1 MLSGDVGDG
10 SKSGADQDE
19 LDFFTDRSFIAD
31 PYPYFDRL
39 REDCPIQRESH
50 HDVVMVTGYEEAVAL
65 FSDSA
70 AFSSCNAMSGPFP
83 GFPFPFEGD
92 DVSEL
97 VEAYRDRLPMSHEI
111 TTMDPPEHSE
121 YRAIVARYLTPK
133 HVNAIEPT
141 IRRTADA
148 LIDKLVDR
156 GECEI
161 ITDFSGP
168 FSLLTICAVLGVPES
183 DHQTF
188 VREMLDPDRGLLTGS
203 PSSGMAEDPFAFLH
217 ERFGAYIADRMAQ
230 PRDDVMTK
238 LLRTPF
244 PNGSM
249 PALMDAVRL
258 ASILFIAGIGATA
271 GLLATAFQVLGE
283 DPDLQQLLRDDSTQI
298 PNFIEETLRID
309 SELKGTFRFCRTT
322 RTVGDVEIPAG
333 STVMLLIGAA
343 NRDPRKFEHPG
354 AFRIDRPNSRQHLA
368 FGRGAHLCLGA
379 PLARVE
385 SRIGVESMLARF
397 GAVRISESAHG
408 PAGARTYRY
417 VPTYLSRSL
426 RRLHLELTPSSRTDQ
441 LDTVLP
447 PGRPPFFKQS

>member
-1 MLSGDVGDG
+1 MSG
-10 SKSGADQDE
+10 SHSDE

-39 REDCPIQRESH
+39 REGCPIQREPH
-50 HDVVMVTGYEEAVAL
+50 HDVVMVTGYEAAVAL
-65 FSDSA
+65 FSDPA
-70 AFSSCNAMSGPFP
+70 AFSSCNALSGPFP

-97 VEAYRDRLPMSHEI
+97 VETHRDQLPMSHEI

-133 HVNAIEPT
+133 HVNALEPT
-141 IRRTADA
+141 LRKAADA
-148 LIDKLVDR
+148 LIDKMVDR
-156 GECEI
+156 SGCEI

-168 FSLLTICAVLGVPES
+168 FSLLSICSLLGVPES

-188 VREMLDPDRGLLTGS
+188 VHEMLDPDRGLLTGT
-203 PSSGMAEDPFAFLH
+203 PSTGMADDPFAFLH
-217 ERFGAYIADRMAQ
+217 ERFGAYIADRITQ

-238 LLRTPF
+238 LVSTPF

-249 PALMDAVRL
+249 PELMDAVRL

-283 DPDLQQLLRDDSTQI
+283 DSDLQQRLRDDATQI
-298 PNFIEETLRID
+298 PNFIEESLRID

-322 RTVGDVEIPAG
+322 KTVGDVEIPAG

-343 NRDPRKFEHPG
+343 NRDPVKFERPSE
-354 AFRIDRPNSRQHLA
+354 FRVDRPNARQHLA
-368 FGRGAHLCLGA
+368 FGRGPHLCLGA

-385 SRIGVESMLARF
+385 SRIGVERLLSRF
-397 GAVRISESAHG
+397 SFIRISESAHG
-408 PAGARTYRY
+408 PAGARTYKY

-426 RRLHLELTPSSRTDQ
+426 RRLHLDLTPAFSNGSA
-441 LDTVLP
+441 
-447 PGRPPFFKQS
+447 

>member
-1 MLSGDVGDG
+1 MSG
-10 SKSGADQDE
+10 SSADE
-19 LDFFTDRSFIAD
+19 LDFFTDRSFIRD

-39 REDCPIQRESH
+39 REGCPIQREPH
-50 HDVVMVTGYEEAVAL
+50 HDVVMVTGYEEAAAM
-65 FSDSA
+65 FSDAA
-70 AFSSCNAMSGPFP
+70 AFSSCNALSGPFP

-97 VEAYRDRLPMSHEI
+97 VEAHRDRLPMSHEI

-121 YRAIVARYLTPK
+121 YRALVARYLTPK
-133 HVNAIEPT
+133 HVNALEPS
-141 IRRTADA
+141 IRRIADG
-148 LIDKLVDR
+148 LIDGLVDR
-156 GECEI
+156 DGCEF

-168 FSLLTICAVLGVPES
+168 FTLLNICVLLGVPES
-183 DHQTF
+183 DHKTF
-188 VREMLDPDRGLLTGS
+188 VHEMLDPDRGLLTGT
-203 PSSGMAEDPFAFLH
+203 PSAGMAEDPFAFLH
-217 ERFGAYIADRMAQ
+217 ERFSAYIADRRAA

-238 LLRTPF
+238 LVSTPF

-249 PALMDAVRL
+249 PEVMDAVRL

-283 DPDLQQLLRDDSTQI
+283 DPELQQLLRDDSTRI

-322 RTVGDVEIPAG
+322 KNIGSVEVPAG

-343 NRDPRKFEHPG
+343 NRDPRKFERPG
-354 AFRIDRPNSRQHLA
+354 EFRVDRPNARQHLA

-385 SRIGVESMLARF
+385 SRIGVERMLSRF
-397 GAVRISESAHG
+397 GAIGISESAHG
-408 PAGARTYRY
+408 PAGARTYKY
-417 VPTYLSRSL
+417 VPTYLARSL
-426 RRLHLELTPSSRTDQ
+426 RRLHLDLIPA
-441 LDTVLP
+441 
-447 PGRPPFFKQS
+447 